1 MRALPKVSLVGVAGR
16 LHGNGESG
24 LHSNSSPADFE
35 KAIVSGSRGAEAIY
49 WQLWLPQLSVGDQ
62 PGEQV
67 GTNVQMP
74 LPHPDSVSL

>member
-1 MRALPKVSLVGVAGR
+1 MRALTKVSLVGVAGR

-24 LHSNSSPADFE
+24 LHSNSSPADFQ
-35 KAIVSGSRGAEAIY
+35 KTRVSGSRGAEAVY
-49 WQLWLPQLSVGDQ
+49 WQLWLPQHSVGEQ

-74 LPHPDSVSL
+74 LPHPHSVSL